1 MKYYAVRGSSDVI
14 EEKNLEKV
22 HCYCGYELSIVE
34 SCVEDYTEKQM
45 HKLQC
50 CKCKGYYAVKEIT
63 KEEEKSMEFIHAKP
77 VER

>member
-22 HCYCGYELSIVE
+22 HCRCGSEIHIVE
-34 SCVEDYTEKQM
+34 SCVEDYTGKKM

-50 CKCKGYYAVKEIT
+50 YKCKGYYAVKEIT
-63 KEEEKSMEFIHAKP
+63 DDEAKDMEFIYAA
-77 VER
+77 V